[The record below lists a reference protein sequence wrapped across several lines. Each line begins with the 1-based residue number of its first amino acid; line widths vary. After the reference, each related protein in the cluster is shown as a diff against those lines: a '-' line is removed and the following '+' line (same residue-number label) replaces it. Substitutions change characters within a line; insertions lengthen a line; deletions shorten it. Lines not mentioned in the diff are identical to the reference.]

1 MYAETT
7 RGLETP
13 ARETASPLTEEY
25 LTALAKRDA
34 WIRGETA

>member
-13 ARETASPLTEEY
+13 ARETASTLIKEY
-25 LTALAKRDA
+25 PIAPAKGSIR
-34 WIRGETA
+34 IRGETA